1 MKTLTVTTLR
11 SINYGG
17 VIQAFALHHFLK
29 NHKIDNQLLD
39 YCALKNMYVRIMPKF
54 SRSTMIAIAEDF
66 FYFVNHK
73 KSSALLERFNKF
85 IDENLKKTRPYSN
98 YNDIINDIPD
108 ADVYIS
114 GSDQVFGVRGKFD
127 DIRMLQF
134 VPEDKICISYAASLG
149 EYDWNID
156 EENEFKRR
164 LKRFKYISVREKYAS
179 DYIQKNSG
187 VYPVVNIDPVF
198 LLDKKD
204 YLKVSSN
211 KINFKRPYILCYSL
225 ISNVDFQKVI
235 DEVKEITGYETVSVH
250 TLPMKRIKTDHYV
263 FDAGPAEFLAL
274 LNNAKFVITSSF
286 HGTALSIIF
295 EKPFYTLIKNY
306 KSQRIVELLDKFGM
320 SDRIYCGKDI
330 NLNIDFCQCKY
341 IIDKEKSKTDA
352 YFNKIII
359 KE

>member
-17 VIQAFALHHFLK
+17 VIQAFALHRFLK
-29 NHKIDNQLLD
+29 NHKIDNRLLD
-39 YCALKNMYVRIMPKF
+39 YCALKKMYVRIIPKF
-54 SRSTMIAIAEDF
+54 SRSTFIAIVEDF
-66 FYFVNHK
+66 FYFINNK
-73 KSSALLERFNKF
+73 KSSTLLERFNSF
-85 IDENLKKTRPYSN
+85 IDENFEKTRSYSN
-98 YNDIINDIPD
+98 YNDIINDIPESD
-108 ADVYIS
+108 IYIS

-134 VPEDKICISYAASLG
+134 VPEDRICISYAASLG

-156 EENEFKRR
+156 EANEFKRR

-179 DYIQKNSG
+179 DYIQKNNG
-187 VYPVVNIDPVF
+187 IYPVVNIDPVF
-198 LLDKKD
+198 LLDKRD
-204 YLKVSSN
+204 YLKISSN
-211 KINFKRPYILCYSL
+211 EISFKKPYILCYSL

-235 DEVKEITGYETVSVH
+235 DEVKEATGYETVSVH

-274 LNNAKFVITSSF
+274 LNNAEFVITSSF

-306 KSQRIVELLDKFGM
+306 KSQRIVELLDRFGM
-320 SDRIYCGKDI
+320 SDRIYCGKAI
-330 NLNIDFCQCKY
+330 NLNIDFSQCKY
-341 IIDKEKSKTDA
+341 IIDKEKAKAET

-359 KE
+359 TE

>member
-29 NHKIDNQLLD
+29 NHKIDNRLLD
-39 YCALKNMYVRIMPKF
+39 YCALKNMYVRIIPKS
-54 SRSTMIAIAEDF
+54 SRSAFIAIAENF
-66 FYFVNHK
+66 FYFINNK
-73 KSSALLERFNKF
+73 KSSVLLERFNKF
-85 IDENLKKTRPYSN
+85 IDENFEKTRPYSN

-134 VPEDKICISYAASLG
+134 VPEDRICISYAASLG

-179 DYIQKNSG
+179 DYIQKNSD

-211 KINFKRPYILCYSL
+211 KINFKKPYILCYSL

-235 DEVKEITGYETVSVH
+235 DEVKEATGYETISVH

-352 YFNKIII
+352 YFNEIIV